1 MTLAESKKAY
11 SALMNYGLL
20 WPGSSILLKDPSLN
34 RYTEEYIECIA
45 AAVPRVVPR
54 LDSMRSTDSS
64 IMQLLKIAWGLKEF
78 TERMVWKQVLAILE
92 IVRERNST
100 SNLSSMLY
108 KNLGMF
114 VKAKSCWAS
123 SIPIRFVRKS
133 SAIIL
138 WAISQLRKLITL

>member
-1 MTLAESKKAY
+1 MALQLPDRAVSGYDILLFEELKKKSIPAIQFTSDPLSLTPEYFNTKGTEMTLAESKKAY

-78 TERMVWKQVLAILE
+78 T
-92 IVRERNST
+92 
-100 SNLSSMLY
+100 
-108 KNLGMF
+108 
-114 VKAKSCWAS
+114 
-123 SIPIRFVRKS
+123 
-133 SAIIL
+133 
-138 WAISQLRKLITL
+138 